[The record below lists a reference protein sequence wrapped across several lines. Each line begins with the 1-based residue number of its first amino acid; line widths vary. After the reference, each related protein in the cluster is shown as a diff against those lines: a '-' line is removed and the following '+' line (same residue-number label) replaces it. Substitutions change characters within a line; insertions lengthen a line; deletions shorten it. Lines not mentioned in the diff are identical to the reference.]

1 MDIKQLTYFLAIVE
15 EDSISK
21 AAEKLHMSQPPLSHQ
36 LKLLEEELNVKLIE
50 RNTRRLQITAE
61 GLALSRRAK
70 QMLQFMDTTV
80 KEVKDISK
88 GVEGTL
94 SIGTVSS
101 AGAALLP
108 SHVQSFIKK
117 YPNIRFQILD
127 ESTNRIID
135 LLHNG
140 VIDIGIVC
148 TPYNNEMLES
158 INLADEPMV
167 AVSTNMP
174 WGTDKKSINLTDI
187 QNERLIVQQRYEKN
201 IVELC
206 RNLNFEPK
214 IFCKSNDVR
223 TLLLW
228 ASNGIGL
235 AIVPKIC
242 IKLIQS
248 ENLKFTE
255 IAEPSLSVGTAIIW
269 EKNRYLSSAAKHFLE
284 TFTSHK

>member
-15 EDSISK
+15 EGSISK
-21 AAEKLHMSQPPLSHQ
+21 AAERLHMAQPPLSHQ
-36 LKLLEEELNVKLIE
+36 LKLLEEELKVTLIQ
-50 RNTRRLQITAE
+50 RNTRKLQITAE
-61 GLALSRRAK
+61 GLALSQRAR

-80 KEVKDISK
+80 KEVKDIS
-88 GVEGTL
+88 EGRLGFL

-108 SHVQSFIKK
+108 SHIQSFLKK
-117 YPNIRFQILD
+117 YSDISFQILD
-127 ESTNRIID
+127 ESTNRIVE

-148 TPYNNEMLES
+148 TPYNNEMLEA
-158 INLADEPMV
+158 ITLANEPMV
-167 AVSTNMP
+167 AVSTNLP
-174 WGTDKKSINLTDI
+174 WGNDQKSIQLTDI
-187 QNERLIVQQRYEKN
+187 KNERLIVQERYEKN
-201 IVELC
+201 ITELC
-206 RNLNFEPK
+206 RKSDFEAK

-242 IKLIQS
+242 IRLIQNQ
-248 ENLKFTE
+248 NLKYIE
-255 IAEPSLSVGTAIIW
+255 IDEPSLSVGTAIIW
-269 EKNRYLSSAAKHFLE
+269 EKNRYLSSAARHFLE
-284 TFTSHK
+284 TFTSM

>member
-1 MDIKQLTYFLAIVE
+1 MDIKQLTYFLTIAE
-15 EDSISK
+15 AGSISK
-21 AAEKLHMSQPPLSHQ
+21 AAEKLHMAQPPLSHQ
-36 LKLLEEELNVKLIE
+36 LKLLEQELNVKLFE
-50 RNTRRLQITAE
+50 RNTRKLQITPE
-61 GLALSRRAK
+61 GLALSHRAK

-88 GVEGTL
+88 GLQGTL

-108 SHVQSFIKK
+108 SHIQSFLKK
-117 YPNIRFQILD
+117 YPNINFQILD
-127 ESTNRIID
+127 ESTNKIVE

-148 TPYNNEMLES
+148 TPYNNEMLEA
-158 INLADEPMV
+158 INLANEPMV
-167 AVSTNMP
+167 AVGTKLPWKTN
-174 WGTDKKSINLTDI
+174 KKSIALTDI
-187 QNERLIVQQRYEKN
+187 KNEHLIVQERYEKN

-206 RNLNFEPK
+206 RKSAFDPK

-242 IKLIQS
+242 ISLIQNQ
-248 ENLKFTE
+248 NLKFIE
-255 IAEPSLSVGTAIIW
+255 INEPSLSVGTAIIW
-269 EKNRYLSSAAKHFLE
+269 EKNRYLSSAARHFLE
-284 TFTSHK
+284 TFASK

>member
-15 EDSISK
+15 EGSISK
-21 AAEKLHMSQPPLSHQ
+21 AAERLHMAQPPLSHQ
-36 LKLLEEELNVKLIE
+36 LKLLEEELKVTLIQ
-50 RNTRRLQITAE
+50 RNTRKLQITAE
-61 GLALSRRAK
+61 GLALSQRAR

-80 KEVKDISK
+80 KEVKDIS
-88 GVEGTL
+88 EGRLGFL

-108 SHVQSFIKK
+108 SHIQSFLKK
-117 YPNIRFQILD
+117 YSDISFQILD
-127 ESTNRIID
+127 ESTNRIVE

-148 TPYNNEMLES
+148 TPYNNEMLEA
-158 INLADEPMV
+158 ITLANEPMV
-167 AVSTNMP
+167 AVSTNLP
-174 WGTDKKSINLTDI
+174 CGNDKKSIQLTDI
-187 QNERLIVQQRYEKN
+187 KNERLIVQERYEKN
-201 IVELC
+201 ITELC
-206 RNLNFEPK
+206 RKSDFEPK

-242 IKLIQS
+242 ISLIQNQ
-248 ENLKFTE
+248 NLKYIE
-255 IAEPSLSVGTAIIW
+255 IDEPSLSVGTAIIW
-269 EKNRYLSSAAKHFLE
+269 EKNRYLSSAARHFLE
-284 TFTSHK
+284 TFTSI